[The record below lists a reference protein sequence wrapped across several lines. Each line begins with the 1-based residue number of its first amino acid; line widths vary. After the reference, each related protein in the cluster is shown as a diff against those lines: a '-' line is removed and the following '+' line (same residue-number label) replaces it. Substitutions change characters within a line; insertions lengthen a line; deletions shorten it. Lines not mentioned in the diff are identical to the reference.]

1 MKKLRVVI
9 VAILALALI
18 LVSTHLAL
26 SVNWPELL
34 RSLHGR

>member
-1 MKKLRVVI
+1 MKKLRIAI

-18 LVSTHLAL
+18 LVSTHLVL